1 MRMRRMRSSRSAESV
16 DEPSVRGVD
25 SVSRAFADT
34 GGSLRG
40 GMREADDVLANA
52 SRWAC
57 AMLTMRSWA
66 RAALRRTSL
75 RSAVMGVEDG
85 RCTDGATMLVDPAA
99 R

>member
-1 MRMRRMRSSRSAESV
+1 MRMRRIRSSRSAESV

-25 SVSRAFADT
+25 SVSCAFADT

-66 RAALRRTSL
+66 RASLHSASL
-75 RSAVMGVEDG
+75 RPALMGVEDG
-85 RCTDGATMLVDPAA
+85 RFTDGVIMLVDPAA